1 MKATEI
7 VEKLKSVLLSSEET
21 QEVENIELS
30 EEVVDQE
37 EVELQEELAEEGEE
51 DMPSEEEAP
60 VEEPQEEEMKYATKE
75 ELEGAVAEMRAMYQA
90 LIDELGSKE
99 LETEVPADEE
109 LNKEELS
116 SQVEEVE
123 PISHSPE
130 AVESNVNLGIR
141 LSQNR
146 QMSTLDRVFSQI
158 NSIKK

>member
-21 QEVENIELS
+21 QEIENIELS
-30 EEVVDQE
+30 EEVVEQE

-60 VEEPQEEEMKYATKE
+60 VEPQEEEMKWATKE
-75 ELEGAVAEMRAMYQA
+75 ELEGAIAEMRAMYQA

-99 LETEVPADEE
+99 MEAEVPSEEE

-130 AVESNVNLGIR
+130 SVESNVNLGIR

>member
-21 QEVENIELS
+21 QEIENIELS
-30 EEVVDQE
+30 EEVVEQE

-60 VEEPQEEEMKYATKE
+60 VEPQEEEMKWATKE

-99 LETEVPADEE
+99 MEAEVPSEEE

-130 AVESNVNLGIR
+130 SVESNVNLGIR

>member
-7 VEKLKSVLLSSEET
+7 VEKLKSVLLSSDET
-21 QEVENIELS
+21 QEIDNIELS
-30 EEVVDQE
+30 EEVVEQE

-60 VEEPQEEEMKYATKE
+60 VEPQEEEMKWATKE

-99 LETEVPADEE
+99 MEAEVPTEEE

-130 AVESNVNLGIR
+130 SVENNVNLGIR

>member
-7 VEKLKSVLLSSEET
+7 VEKLKSVLLSSDET
-21 QEVENIELS
+21 QEIENIELS
-30 EEVVDQE
+30 EEVVEQE

-60 VEEPQEEEMKYATKE
+60 VEPQEEEMKWATKE

-99 LETEVPADEE
+99 MEAEVPTEEE

-130 AVESNVNLGIR
+130 SVENNVNLGIR

>member
-7 VEKLKSVLLSSEET
+7 VEKLKSVLLSSDET
-21 QEVENIELS
+21 QEIDNIELS
-30 EEVVDQE
+30 EEVVEQE

-60 VEEPQEEEMKYATKE
+60 VEPQEEEMKWATKE

-99 LETEVPADEE
+99 MEAEVPTEEE

-130 AVESNVNLGIR
+130 SVESNVNLGIR

>member
-7 VEKLKSVLLSSEET
+7 VEKLKSVLLSSDET
-21 QEVENIELS
+21 QEIENIELS
-30 EEVVDQE
+30 EEVVEQE

-60 VEEPQEEEMKYATKE
+60 VEPQEEEMKWATKE

-90 LIDELGSKE
+90 IIDEIGSKE
-99 LETEVPADEE
+99 MEAEVPTDEE

-130 AVESNVNLGIR
+130 SVEGSVNLGIR

>member
-7 VEKLKSVLLSSEET
+7 VEKLKSVLLSSDET
-21 QEVENIELS
+21 QEIENIELS
-30 EEVVDQE
+30 EEVVEQE
-37 EVELQEELAEEGEE
+37 EVELQEELAEDGAE
-51 DMPSEEEAP
+51 DAPAEEEAP
-60 VEEPQEEEMKYATKE
+60 VEPQEEEMKWATKE

-99 LETEVPADEE
+99 MEAEVPTEEE

-130 AVESNVNLGIR
+130 SVENNVNLGIR

>member
-21 QEVENIELS
+21 QEIENIELS
-30 EEVVDQE
+30 EEVVEQE

-51 DMPSEEEAP
+51 EMPSEEEAP
-60 VEEPQEEEMKYATKE
+60 VEEPQEEMKWATKE

-90 LIDELGSKE
+90 LIDEMGSKE
-99 LETEVPADEE
+99 LETEVPAEEE

-130 AVESNVNLGIR
+130 AVETATNLGIR